1 MRWTVPESREM
12 GCLGAFGG
20 RAVVGVMGKA
30 DKQEMAG
37 GGGAAA
43 EVRRIKVRHPNVSVE
58 EGGAL
63 ARWLARL
70 FRRRGTGGLTCSSVV

>member
-37 GGGAAA
+37 GGGCRAGGGGGG
-43 EVRRIKVRHPNVSVE
+43 E
-58 EGGAL
+58 EDKGEASE
-63 ARWLARL
+63 
-70 FRRRGTGGLTCSSVV
+70 CVC